1 VGQSS
6 SVSVK
11 PVAVVTGAS
20 AGVGRATAI
29 ALADAGYDVG
39 LIARGEAGLRAAAD
53 DVLGHG
59 GRALGVAAD
68 VAEWT
73 EVRDAARAI
82 EEHLGPVEVWVN
94 NAMTTVFAPVADTD
108 PAEIRR
114 ATEVTY
120 LGQVHGAMAALELM
134 RPRDRG
140 LIVSVGSALAFRGI
154 PLQAAYCGSKFAVRG
169 FMESLRTELL
179 HEGSGV
185 RVSMVHMPALNTPQF
200 DWCRSRMPDH
210 PQPVPPIYQPEV
222 AARAI
227 LASVRHRRRQ
237 RIVGGWNWMIIQ
249 GNKVAPGVFDHYA
262 ARTAWSG
269 QQVTGQPVEDRP
281 GNLDEAAD
289 AKPGTEHG
297 AHGGFDQRAHGVLDR
312 QFLRSLGQVGRELVE
327 SLRDRARELA
337 GAPSR

>member
-289 AKPGTEHG
+289 AKPGTEQG